1 MGMFNVLFQFAMLT
15 SKQEEGL
22 DYRHG
27 TGHGVGSYLNV
38 HEGPIGIGTRIQYS
52 EVPLAPG
59 HVISNEPG
67 YYEDGS
73 FGIRTENIVMV
84 KEVTTKYKFG
94 DKPYLGFEH
103 VTMVPYCRKLI
114 DENLL
119 TKREKQWLNDYHA
132 DIIAKTKRY
141 FEVGS
146 MAMKWLERET
156 TPI

>member
-1 MGMFNVLFQFAMLT
+1 M
-15 SKQEEGL
+15 

-27 TGHGVGSYLNV
+27 TGHGVGSFLCV

-52 EVPLAPG
+52 EVHLSPG
-59 HVISNEPG
+59 NVISNEPG

-73 FGIRTENIVMV
+73 FGIRIENIILV
-84 KEVTTKYKFG
+84 KEVETVHQFG

-114 DENLL
+114 DESLL
-119 TKREKQWLNDYHA
+119 TRREKNWLNEYHA
-132 DIIAKTKRY
+132 DIYAKTKG
-141 FEVGS
+141 FFKEGS
-146 MAMKWLERET
+146 LALKWLERET